1 VLLATKP
8 HHNPS
13 GRERCAMAGR
23 TYQKV
28 TRRRLS
34 FLGQDCARGSAARD
48 GNGSQWS
55 LGAVVVR
62 MEDVTA
68 PGRCVWWRAA
78 WKAGTWQAR
87 PGQLAPSEYLINWTT
102 PSHSERKHKTG
113 LTMCIYRLQF
123 TLFFIPSSMPESFTF
138 ASYAAPHSPC
148 HSTEE
153 AVLRAPRGPSF
164 SLCILLHTVVVVVV
178 VYQT

>member
-1 VLLATKP
+1 VLLATEP

-68 PGRCVWWRAA
+68 PGRCVWRAA
-78 WKAGTWQAR
+78 WKAGSTWQGR
-87 PGQLAPSEYLINWTT
+87 PGQLAPSKYLINWTI
-102 PSHSERKHKTG
+102 PSHSERKHKAG

-123 TLFFIPSSMPESFTF
+123 TYSLSHPQCPKASPLPPTPHLIPRVTRPRKPYSALLVGPRSRYASS
-138 ASYAAPHSPC
+138 
-148 HSTEE
+148 
-153 AVLRAPRGPSF
+153 
-164 SLCILLHTVVVVVV
+164 CI
-178 VYQT
+178 Q